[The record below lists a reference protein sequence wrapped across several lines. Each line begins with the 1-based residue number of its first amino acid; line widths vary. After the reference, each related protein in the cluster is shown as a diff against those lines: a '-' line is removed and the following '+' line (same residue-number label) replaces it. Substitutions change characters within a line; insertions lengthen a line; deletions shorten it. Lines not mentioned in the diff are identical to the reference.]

1 MPGPAPH
8 QCPVG
13 AGRWGGGL
21 PVMRIAQLCAA
32 GRGQEVWPT
41 INASAPGQG
50 RAHPAVSNYLKAK
63 ILTSPVW

>member
-1 MPGPAPH
+1 
-8 QCPVG
+8 
-13 AGRWGGGL
+13 
-21 PVMRIAQLCAA
+21 MRIAQLCAA